1 MSASRPPPPGRRW
14 RLQFGLKRL
23 LVVVVLLAIM
33 IGALSGLL
41 RPGPPWRMV
50 DAVSD
55 DLVRGAMGNVP
66 LAEPLVTPLEVQR
79 DPGETKVYLLL
90 AVLGP
95 IGLAVLLGLVW
106 RAGGAWRWFWRQ
118 WGW

>member
-1 MSASRPPPPGRRW
+1 MDVSSGPRGRW
-14 RLQFGLKRL
+14 RLQFSLQRL

-33 IGALSGLL
+33 IGSLSGLL

-50 DAVSD
+50 DGVAD
-55 DLVRGAMGNVP
+55 DLARGAMGKVT
-66 LAEPLVTPLEVQR
+66 LADPVATPWEVER
-79 DPGETKVYLLL
+79 DPGETKIYLLL

-95 IGLAVLLGLVW
+95 IGLLVVLSLVW
-106 RAGGAWRWFWRQ
+106 RAKHMWRWFWTL